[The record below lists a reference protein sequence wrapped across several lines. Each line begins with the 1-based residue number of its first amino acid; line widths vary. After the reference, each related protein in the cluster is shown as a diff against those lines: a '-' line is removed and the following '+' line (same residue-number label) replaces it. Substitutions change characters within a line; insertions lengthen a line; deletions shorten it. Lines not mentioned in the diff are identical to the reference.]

1 MRTPPKTNMVGHVL
15 GLQGLCVSMEK
26 VDIAKILKLKEEMEN
41 VSDELTRKV
50 RTINADVITTRN
62 HPEVREI
69 WNRLCR
75 LHMKAVVSC
84 EYDTADD
91 KEMAKVCEEV
101 MRPRACIEAL
111 HLSEEETCCGRFLER
126 MKKGRQ

>member
-1 MRTPPKTNMVGHVL
+1 
-15 GLQGLCVSMEK
+15 MEK
-26 VDIAKILKLKEEMEN
+26 EDIGKILKLREEMDR
-41 VSDELTRKV
+41 VSEELTRKV

-84 EYDTADD
+84 EYDNIADE
-91 KEMAKVCEEV
+91 EMAKVCEV
-101 MRPRACIEAL
+101 VLRPRACVEAL
-111 HLSEEETCCGRFLER
+111 HLSEEETCCGRFLGSIR
-126 MKKGRQ
+126 RLRH